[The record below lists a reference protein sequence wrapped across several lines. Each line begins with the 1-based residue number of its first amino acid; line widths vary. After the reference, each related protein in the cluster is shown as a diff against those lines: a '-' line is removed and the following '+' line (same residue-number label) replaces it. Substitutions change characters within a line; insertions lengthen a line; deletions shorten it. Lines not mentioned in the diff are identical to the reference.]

1 VQGIVIGRV
10 GPQFRVYL
18 TETRREVRAWAR
30 RRLWKAVGD
39 IWAGDLVE
47 VQVLP
52 PENYVLTTVMPRR
65 NGLDPPGVANLDL
78 LLIVVSWDAPPLDER
93 AVHRIR
99 VAAHVRGIPT
109 GIVVNKLDLLHDGD
123 RPRWEALQAR
133 YRQAGIP
140 LLGISVWQGIGLDD
154 LREWLRGRISALA
167 GPSGTGKSALLN
179 ALIPGARLRTAE
191 VHPRTRR
198 GRHTTTATTLLALP
212 EDGWVADTPGFSRNV
227 FGPEVTPAAVRGR
240 LSLGPSGRPTGP
252 VSLRRLPA
260 PARTGLHRP
269 GGPPA
274 GRPGPGVVRPLH
286 GPRSGGRGRTHAF
299 TAIGQSGSKA
309 IGQ

>member
-140 LLGISVWQGIGLDD
+140 LLGISVRQGIGLDD

-227 FGPEVTPAAVRGR
+227 FGPEVTPAAVRDAFPWDR
-240 LSLGPSGRPTGP
+240 LVGRPVRCRYDDCLHLHEPDCTVQEAHRRGDLAPEWYDLYTALVVEAGGGP
-252 VSLRRLPA
+252 MPLRR
-260 PARTGLHRP
+260 
-269 GGPPA
+269 
-274 GRPGPGVVRPLH
+274 
-286 GPRSGGRGRTHAF
+286 
-299 TAIGQSGSKA
+299 
-309 IGQ
+309 